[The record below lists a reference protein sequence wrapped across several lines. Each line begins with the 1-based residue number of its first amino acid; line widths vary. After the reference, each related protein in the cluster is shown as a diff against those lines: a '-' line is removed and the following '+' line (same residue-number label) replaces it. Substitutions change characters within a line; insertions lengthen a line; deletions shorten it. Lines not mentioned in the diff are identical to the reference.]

1 MTKLI
6 RFAIFFLLIWNI
18 FKGTISTLK
27 PTTET
32 PEKLGA
38 FIGMMLMFYLSFFI
52 VKKYFRK
59 Y

>member
-6 RFAIFFLLIWNI
+6 RFAIFFLLIWII
-18 FKGTISTLK
+18 FKGTISALK
-27 PTTET
+27 PATE
-32 PEKLGA
+32 PAEKLGA